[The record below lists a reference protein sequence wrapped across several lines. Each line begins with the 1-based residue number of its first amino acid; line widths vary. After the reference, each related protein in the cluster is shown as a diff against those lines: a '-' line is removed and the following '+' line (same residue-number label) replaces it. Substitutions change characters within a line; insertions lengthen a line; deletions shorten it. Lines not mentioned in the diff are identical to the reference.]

1 MTQTDEY
8 LKARGRA
15 EAKYRFFVHAGVY
28 AAVMVLLVVINLMTS
43 PKEAWFV
50 WPLIGWGFA
59 VALHG
64 VRVFLLADK
73 NAVIDAL
80 TEQELRHS
88 SADKKFGRQ
97 Q

>member
-1 MTQTDEY
+1 MTKTDEY
-8 LKARGRA
+8 AKARGRA

-28 AAVMVLLVVINLMTS
+28 TAVMVMLVIINLLTS
-43 PKEAWFV
+43 PQVVWFV

-73 NAVIDAL
+73 NVIIDAL

-88 SADKKFGRQ
+88 SAGKTDGGQ

>member
-8 LKARGRA
+8 AKARARA
-15 EAKYRFFVHAGVY
+15 EAKYTFFVHAGVY
-28 AAVMVLLVVINLMTS
+28 AAVMVLLVIINPVTS
-43 PKEAWFV
+43 PQVAWFV

-64 VRVFLLADK
+64 MRVFLLTDK
-73 NAVIDAL
+73 NVIIDAL
-80 TEQELRHS
+80 TEHELRNS
-88 SADKKFGRQ
+88 SAVKTDGGQ

>member
-1 MTQTDEY
+1 MTQTNEY
-8 LKARGRA
+8 VKARERA

-28 AAVMVLLVVINLMTS
+28 TAVMVLLVVINLLTS
-43 PKEAWFV
+43 PQVVWFV

-73 NAVIDAL
+73 NVIIDAL
-80 TEQELRHS
+80 TKHELRHS
-88 SADKKFGRQ
+88 SAGKAEGG
-97 Q
+97 